1 MDRSV
6 YIWGQPSAPLP
17 PDAPL
22 QVIQDAAATK
32 MGPFKMGFVLKN
44 EKI

>member
-1 MDRSV
+1 MIDW
-6 YIWGQPSAPLP
+6 IWGQPSAPLP

-22 QVIQDAAATK
+22 QVIQDAATK